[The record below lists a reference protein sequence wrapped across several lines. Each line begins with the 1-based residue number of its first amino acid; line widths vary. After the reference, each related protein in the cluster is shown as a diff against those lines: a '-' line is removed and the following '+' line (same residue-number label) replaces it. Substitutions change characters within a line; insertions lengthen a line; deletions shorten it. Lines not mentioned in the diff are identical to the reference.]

1 MILEKAKSWIL
12 WKSEM
17 EYLRKKHFKKKH
29 EFDVATMKF
38 NIFSKNQIYWDSM
51 IIELS
56 NEV

>member
-1 MILEKAKSWIL
+1 MKIGDGVFEEKTW
-12 WKSEM
+12 
-17 EYLRKKHFKKKH
+17 
-29 EFDVATMKF
+29 FDVATMKF